1 MTEELQCQHGIY
13 LVKPYG
19 QLFANGNITSFVKT
33 CKIETAGSKFYVC
46 SGSEVYGIIE
56 ILECQEVDT
65 EGFNRLFAEHRVSD
79 FYRKIWWGKVEKLY
93 NHKFKTLQVF
103 KTPIP
108 YKYRNSKIGIVEHI
122 TLNGVN
128 GKEESQ
134 TV

>member
-1 MTEELQCQHGIY
+1 MTDTECQDGIY

-33 CKIETAGSKFYVC
+33 CKLDTQNRKLFIC
-46 SGSEVYGIIE
+46 SGSEVYGMIE
-56 ILECQEVDT
+56 VVECDEVDI
-65 EGFNRLFAEHRVSD
+65 EGFNKLYVEHKVSD
-79 FYRKIWWGKVEKLY
+79 FYRKIWWGKIEKLY
-93 NHKFKTLQVF
+93 NYRFKTLQVF

-122 TLNGVN
+122 TLNGAN
-128 GKEESQ
+128 GKENSQ